1 VPPSE
6 KDHIIPVFSEVDSIT
21 WPHVDSQ
28 FMNAMPDW
36 LTIAEVALHDSI
48 QPGSNGAPKLS
59 IPQSSQPSAEEIDFL
74 LRDVVFEGSGAWFH
88 DLPPRQLGASKIV
101 ARLLGGVLI
110 NTPNAGTT

>member
-36 LTIAEVALHDSI
+36 LTIAEVALDDSI
-48 QPGSNGAPKLS
+48 QPG
-59 IPQSSQPSAEEIDFL
+59 
-74 LRDVVFEGSGAWFH
+74 FEWC
-88 DLPPRQLGASKIV
+88 P
-101 ARLLGGVLI
+101 
-110 NTPNAGTT
+110 